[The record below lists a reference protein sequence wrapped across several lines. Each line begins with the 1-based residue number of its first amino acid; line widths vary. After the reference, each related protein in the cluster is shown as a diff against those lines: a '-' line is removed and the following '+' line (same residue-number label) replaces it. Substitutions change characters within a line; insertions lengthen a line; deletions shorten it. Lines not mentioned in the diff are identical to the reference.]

1 MKDSPGNAGTF
12 RLMMDVLMKIPPGS
26 SNVIVKGQGFE
37 PHPAGCARPRPR
49 LYGLTPGPRA
59 SLHRQGDMPVGVK
72 VAGWDGMVTC
82 K

>member
-37 PHPAGCARPRPR
+37 PHQPAVLVLVRVC
-49 LYGLTPGPRA
+49 T
-59 SLHRQGDMPVGVK
+59 D
-72 VAGWDGMVTC
+72 
-82 K
+82 